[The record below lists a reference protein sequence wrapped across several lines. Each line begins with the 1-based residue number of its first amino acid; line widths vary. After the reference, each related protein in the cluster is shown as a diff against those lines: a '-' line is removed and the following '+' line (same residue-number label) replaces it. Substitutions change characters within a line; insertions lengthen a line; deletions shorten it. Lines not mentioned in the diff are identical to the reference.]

1 MVAMTGSTSSD
12 DTARLLAPE
21 VLNARLGKTL
31 PNFGL
36 VQWVDT
42 TGSTNDDLSQ
52 RIKLGAAPGMPW
64 LLGAHTQQT
73 ARGRAARPW
82 QNTAGE
88 TLMFSCAFSPN
99 IPLAQLPGL
108 SPALGVAACLALRE
122 LFALRLGVP
131 ASQNLVLKWPNDL
144 QWGSA
149 KLAGILVETAQQL
162 GARHPCVIIGIGLN
176 LRGARALSAQLQREI
191 ADVSDIM
198 ACAQTPLA
206 RNNVGL
212 CASEIVST
220 IAQAWQKALDVY
232 ATTGYA
238 AFQDLFY
245 SVDVL
250 ASQSVQVVDQG
261 RVLHIGIAQGTDAI
275 GRLLVQTEA
284 AVVPVLVG
292 DVSIKR
298 PSTTEPAAILKGAP

>member
-1 MVAMTGSTSSD
+1 MTGSTSFNN
-12 DTARLLAPE
+12 TARLLAPDALTE
-21 VLNARLGKTL
+21 RLGKTL

-52 RIKLGAAPGMPW
+52 RIKRGAAPSMPW
-64 LLGAHTQQT
+64 LMGAHTQQT
-73 ARGRAARPW
+73 ARGRTARPW
-82 QNTAGE
+82 QNTAGD

-122 LFALRLGVP
+122 LFASRIGALACQQL
-131 ASQNLVLKWPNDL
+131 ALKWPNDL

-149 KLAGILVETAQQL
+149 KLAGILVETAQQP
-162 GARHPCVIIGIGLN
+162 GVRHPCVIIGIGLN
-176 LRGARALSAQLQREI
+176 LRGAQALSAQLQREI

-206 RNNVGL
+206 SNNVGL
-212 CASEIVST
+212 CASEIVSM

-238 AFQDLFY
+238 AFQDLFH

-250 ASQSVQVVDQG
+250 ASQSVQVVDHG

-298 PSTTEPAAILKGAP
+298 PPTTEPTAILKGAP

>member
-1 MVAMTGSTSSD
+1 M
-12 DTARLLAPE
+12 
-21 VLNARLGKTL
+21 
-31 PNFGL
+31 
-36 VQWVDT
+36 
-42 TGSTNDDLSQ
+42 
-52 RIKLGAAPGMPW
+52 
-64 LLGAHTQQT
+64 GAHTQQT

-82 QNTAGE
+82 QNTAGD

-122 LFALRLGVP
+122 LFASRIGALACQQL
-131 ASQNLVLKWPNDL
+131 ALKWPNDL

-149 KLAGILVETAQQL
+149 KLAGILVETAQQP
-162 GARHPCVIIGIGLN
+162 GVRHPCVIIGVGLN
-176 LRGARALSAQLQREI
+176 LRGAQALSKQLQREI

-206 RNNVGL
+206 NNNVGL
-212 CASEIVST
+212 CASELVST

-238 AFQDLFY
+238 AFQDLFH

-298 PSTTEPAAILKGAP
+298 PPTTEPAAILKGAP

>member
-1 MVAMTGSTSSD
+1 MTGSTSFNN
-12 DTARLLAPE
+12 TARLLAPDALTE
-21 VLNARLGKTL
+21 RLGKTL

-52 RIKLGAAPGMPW
+52 RIKRGAAPSMPW
-64 LLGAHTQQT
+64 LMGAHTQQT
-73 ARGRAARPW
+73 ARGRTARPW
-82 QNTAGE
+82 QNTAGD

-122 LFALRLGVP
+122 LFASRIGALACQQL
-131 ASQNLVLKWPNDL
+131 ALKWPNDL

-149 KLAGILVETAQQL
+149 KLAGILVETAQQP
-162 GARHPCVIIGIGLN
+162 GVRHPCVIIGIGLN
-176 LRGARALSAQLQREI
+176 LRGAQALSTQLQREI

-206 RNNVGL
+206 NNNVGL
-212 CASEIVST
+212 CASEIIST
-220 IAQAWQKALDVY
+220 LAQAWQKALDVY

-238 AFQDLFY
+238 AFQDLFH

-250 ASQSVQVVDQG
+250 ASQSVQVVDHG

-298 PSTTEPAAILKGAP
+298 PPTTEPTAILKGAP

>member
-1 MVAMTGSTSSD
+1 MTGSTSFND
-12 DTARLLAPE
+12 KARLLAPE
-21 VLNARLGKTL
+21 ALTERLGNTL

-36 VQWVDT
+36 VQWVHT

-52 RIKLGAAPGMPW
+52 RIKLGTAPSIPW
-64 LLGAHTQQT
+64 LLGAHTQHT

-82 QNTAGE
+82 QNTAGD
-88 TLMFSCAFSPN
+88 TLMFSCAFNPN

-108 SPALGVAACLALRE
+108 SPALGVATCLALRE
-122 LFALRLGVP
+122 LFALRLG
-131 ASQNLVLKWPNDL
+131 AFACQKLALKWPNDL

-149 KLAGILVETAQQL
+149 KLAGILVETAQQP
-162 GARHPCVIIGIGLN
+162 GVRHPCVIIGIGLN
-176 LRGARALSAQLQREI
+176 LRGAQALSKQLQREI

-206 RNNVGL
+206 NNNVGL

-238 AFQDLFY
+238 AFQDLFH

-250 ASQSVQVVDQG
+250 ASQSVQVVDHG
-261 RVLHIGIAQGTDAI
+261 RVLHIGIAQGRVGI

-298 PSTTEPAAILKGAP
+298 PPTTEPTAILKGAP